1 MSGIATAIAGSA
13 VIGGVV
19 ASNSASKA
27 ANAQRDAANQASQT
41 ELEQYYQNREDMQP
55 WRDSGN
61 TALSQLMGQMGYLP
75 AGYASNRDQIKERLL
90 AGGYVK
96 DSPELEAKIQS
107 EWDRE
112 QSEIAAIR
120 ANPEFGTLSK
130 NFSLADFT
138 KDPGYDFRQQQGQRG
153 VEASAAARG
162 GVLSGAA
169 LKGLTRYNQDYASGE
184 YQNAYNRFNNDR
196 TQRFNRLASLAGVG
210 QTAARDIAQQG
221 AQVASNVGSNI
232 MGAGNAQ
239 ASSYVGQGNAIS
251 GTAQSL
257 GNFAMNQYFMNQMKP
272 GMTTAPAA
280 STPAWTGGYGGELP
294 VYG

>member
-1 MSGIATAIAGSA
+1 MSGIATAIVGSA

-19 ASNSASKA
+19 ASNSARSA
-27 ANAQRDAANQASQT
+27 ANAQRDASQLASQT

-55 WRDSGN
+55 WREAG
-61 TALSQLMGQMGYLP
+61 TGALGQMT
-75 AGYASNRDQIKERLL
+75 AGTQPGGDFNRD
-90 AGGYVK
+90 
-96 DSPELEAKIQS
+96 
-107 EWDRE
+107 
-112 QSEIAAIR
+112 
-120 ANPEFGTLSK
+120 FT
-130 NFSLADFT
+130 LADFT

-162 GVLSGAA
+162 GILSGAA

-210 QTAARDIAQQG
+210 QTATRDVAQQG
-221 AQVASNVGSNI
+221 AQVASNVGNNI

-251 GTAQSL
+251 GAANTL
-257 GNFAMNQYFMNQMKP
+257 GNFAMNKYYLSQMP
-272 GMTTAPAA
+272 GGASSMPTTP
-280 STPAWTGGYGGELP
+280 SYGGTPTYWDAAGSGP

>member
-1 MSGIATAIAGSA
+1 MSGIATAIVGSA

-27 ANAQRDAANQASQT
+27 AKAQENAANRASQT

-55 WRDSGN
+55 WREAGTGALGRM
-61 TALSQLMGQMGYLP
+61 TAGTQPGGDF
-75 AGYASNRDQIKERLL
+75 NRD
-90 AGGYVK
+90 
-96 DSPELEAKIQS
+96 
-107 EWDRE
+107 
-112 QSEIAAIR
+112 
-120 ANPEFGTLSK
+120 FT
-130 NFSLADFT
+130 LADFT

-162 GVLSGAA
+162 GILSGAA

-184 YQNAYNRFNNDR
+184 FQNAYNRFNNDR

-210 QTAARDIAQQG
+210 QTATRDVAQQG
-221 AQVASNVGSNI
+221 AQVASNVGNNI
-232 MGAGNAQ
+232 IGAGNAQ

-251 GTAQSL
+251 GAANTL
-257 GNFAMNQYFMNQMKP
+257 GNFAMNKYYMSQMP
-272 GMTTAPAA
+272 GGASSMPTTP
-280 STPAWTGGYGGELP
+280 SYGGTPTYWDAAGSGP

>member
-1 MSGIATAIAGSA
+1 MSGIATAIVGSA

-55 WRDSGN
+55 WREAGQG
-61 TALSQLMGQMGYLP
+61 ALGQMT
-75 AGYASNRDQIKERLL
+75 AGTAAGGDFNRD
-90 AGGYVK
+90 
-96 DSPELEAKIQS
+96 
-107 EWDRE
+107 
-112 QSEIAAIR
+112 
-120 ANPEFGTLSK
+120 FT
-130 NFSLADFT
+130 LADFT
-138 KDPGYDFRQQQGQRG
+138 KDPGYDFRLQQGQRG

-162 GVLSGAA
+162 GALSGAA
-169 LKGLTRYNQDYASGE
+169 IKGLARYNQDYASGE

-210 QTAARDIAQQG
+210 QTATRDVAQQG

-232 MGAGNAQ
+232 IGAGNAQ

-251 GTAQSL
+251 GAANTL
-257 GNFAMNQYFMNQMKP
+257 GNFAMNKYYMSQMP
-272 GMTTAPAA
+272 GGTTTMPT
-280 STPAWTGGYGGELP
+280 TPSYGGTPTYWDAAGSGP